1 MKSKYYI
8 LIIIVGILY
17 LSLSAFSFD
26 TEVDSTNKGI
36 IKFSHQFHIEEEAM
50 CTDCHSKVENSTD
63 LSESLKPTMETCG
76 NCHDVKDE
84 NECST
89 CHYDNVKV
97 PFPAK
102 NTELIFSHK
111 AHLDQEN
118 VTCTKCHTGL
128 NKVDYSFESPTVY
141 PKMETCNQCHSESG
155 TAKPTNFACESCH
168 ISTADLMPDNH
179 KIVNFDKMH
188 KFSSMEAD
196 ANCQMCHEN
205 NFCESCHVGTNL
217 INETNG
223 ADNFYQPYSPH
234 NYVDNTKQQQ
244 ITRVHDLNYQ
254 YTHGIDAKGKTSNCI
269 TCHQTETFCAECHN
283 AAGNGDF
290 AQEGF
295 IPSTHTKSDFTT
307 FGVGSGGG
315 LHAELAKRDIERCAA
330 CHDTQGTDPTCIM
343 CHTDNDGIK
352 GTNPKTHV
360 SGFMK
365 SEKGSW
371 HDDFGAVCYN
381 CHTDAGAL
389 SQIPGQG
396 FCGYC
401 HGSNAD

>member
-1 MKSKYYI
+1 MKLKYYI
-8 LIIIVGILY
+8 LIFIVGVLY
-17 LSLSAFSFD
+17 LSLSAFSFNS
-26 TEVDSTNKGI
+26 EVDSTNKDI
-36 IKFSHQFHIEEEAM
+36 IKFSHQFHSEQEVM
-50 CTDCHSKVENSTD
+50 CADCHSKVENSVD
-63 LSESLKPTMETCG
+63 LNERLLPTMATCA
-76 NCHDVKDE
+76 NCHDVEDE

-89 CHYDNVKV
+89 CHYDGVQV

-102 NTELIFSHK
+102 NADLYFSHK
-111 AHLDQEN
+111 AHLGQEN
-118 VTCTKCHTGL
+118 VSCAKCHSGL
-128 NKVDYSFESPTVY
+128 NEVDFSFESPKVF
-141 PKMETCNQCHSESG
+141 PVMETCNECHSESG
-155 TAKPTNFACESCH
+155 IAKATNFACESCH
-168 ISTADLMPDNH
+168 ISSANLIPDSH
-179 KIVNFDKMH
+179 KKVSFKDMH

-196 ANCQMCHEN
+196 ANCQMCHDN
-205 NFCESCHVGTNL
+205 NFCESCHVGTNM
-217 INETNG
+217 INENNG

-234 NYVDNTKQQQ
+234 NYIDNTKQQQ

-254 YTHGIDAKGKTSNCI
+254 YNHGIDAKGKTSNCI

-352 GTNPKTHV
+352 GTNPRTHEI
-360 SGFMK
+360 GFMRN
-365 SEKGSW
+365 EEGNW
-371 HDDFGAVCYN
+371 HGDFGAVCYN

-389 SQIPGQG
+389 SQVAGQG

-401 HGSNAD
+401 HSSNPD